1 MPVETIT
8 STVQIGYAKVT
19 FKSDKHHH
27 ELLDTE
33 VLVGGVYLCS
43 ICGCYISMFIEDF
56 KNLVQKYRV

>member
-33 VLVGGVYLCS
+33 VYVGDIFICS
-43 ICGCYISMFIEDF
+43 IAGSSISFFIEDL
-56 KNLVQKYRV
+56 KALIQKYRI

>member
-1 MPVETIT
+1 MADKIT
-8 STVQIGYAKVT
+8 STTQIGYAKVT